1 MCPGGILDVMLDQV
15 LKRLIRHGH
24 LVVIDA
30 QGSKKEYGNAADAQ
44 NPSYGAE
51 PLTMHLH
58 DKSVAWTIALN
69 PDPAFAEA
77 YMDGRLS
84 FTGGRIWDFL
94 ELVGRNITSGS
105 GARMPASIG
114 RALGFMMR
122 KVHQLNPAGLSRQ
135 NVAHHYDLS
144 GELYDLFLDK
154 DHQYSCAYFPTADAT
169 LEAAQAAKKRHI
181 ANKLLLKSGMRVL
194 DIGCG
199 WGGMA
204 LSIAKQVEGV
214 HVLGITLSTEQLA
227 IARKRAEEEGL
238 ADRVKFELIDYRFV
252 DGQFDRI
259 VSVGMFE
266 HVGVPN
272 YQAFFDKV
280 QSLLTEEGV
289 ALIHAIGRNEGPGI
303 TSPFIR
309 KYIFPGGYIPALSEV
324 VTRIEM
330 TRLWMTDIEILRLHY
345 AETLK
350 HWRYRFLEN
359 WDRAEQIYD
368 ARFCRMW
375 EFYLAVSEM
384 SFRYDTLMVWQIQLS
399 KRLETVPLTRDYLYA
414 KGA

>member
-1 MCPGGILDVMLDQV
+1 MLDQV
-15 LKRLIRHGH
+15 LKRLIRHDR
-24 LVVIDA
+24 LVVVDA
-30 QGSKKEYGNAADAQ
+30 NGAKKEYGNAVKSEGQ
-44 NPSYGAE
+44 PNGIE

-58 DKSVAWTIALN
+58 DTTVAWTISLN

-94 ELVGRNITSGS
+94 ELVGRNISSGS
-105 GARMPASIG
+105 GATMPASIG
-114 RALGFMMR
+114 RALGFVMR

-154 DHQYSCAYFPTADAT
+154 DRQYSCAYFPTSDAG
-169 LEAAQAAKKRHI
+169 LETAQTAKKRHI

-214 HVLGITLSTEQLA
+214 HVLGVTLSTEQLA

-252 DGQFDRI
+252 EGQFDRI

-280 QSLLTEEGV
+280 QSLLTDEGV

-303 TSPFIR
+303 TSPFI
-309 KYIFPGGYIPALSEV
+309 
-324 VTRIEM
+324 
-330 TRLWMTDIEILRLHY
+330 
-345 AETLK
+345 
-350 HWRYRFLEN
+350 
-359 WDRAEQIYD
+359 
-368 ARFCRMW
+368 
-375 EFYLAVSEM
+375 
-384 SFRYDTLMVWQIQLS
+384 
-399 KRLETVPLTRDYLYA
+399 
-414 KGA
+414 

>member
-1 MCPGGILDVMLDQV
+1 VCPGGILDVMLDQV
-15 LKRLIRHGH
+15 LKRLIRHGR
-24 LVVIDA
+24 LVVVDA
-30 QGSKKEYGNAADAQ
+30 NGAKKEYGNAVKAEGQ
-44 NPSYGAE
+44 PNGIE

-58 DKSVAWTIALN
+58 DTTVAWTISLN

-94 ELVGRNITSGS
+94 ELVGRNISSGS
-105 GARMPASIG
+105 GATMPASIG
-114 RALGFMMR
+114 RALGFVMR

-154 DHQYSCAYFPTADAT
+154 DRQYSCAYFPTSDAG
-169 LEAAQAAKKRHI
+169 LETAQTAKKRHI

-214 HVLGITLSTEQLA
+214 HVLGVTLSTEQLA

-252 DGQFDRI
+252 EGQFDRI

-280 QSLLTEEGV
+280 QSLLTDEGV

-324 VTRIEM
+324 VTRIEK
-330 TRLWMTDIEILRLHY
+330 TRLWMTDLEILRLHY

-350 HWRYRFLEN
+350 HWRHRFLEN

-399 KRLETVPLTRDYLYA
+399 KRLETVPLTRDYLYSKDA
-414 KGA
+414 